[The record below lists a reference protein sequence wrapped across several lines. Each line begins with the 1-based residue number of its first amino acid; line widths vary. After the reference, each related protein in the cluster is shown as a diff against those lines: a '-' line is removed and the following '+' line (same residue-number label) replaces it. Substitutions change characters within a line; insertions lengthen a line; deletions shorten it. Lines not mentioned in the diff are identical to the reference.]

1 MAIACEFLSVLIPIK
16 SIDTHFPGGFVAFEK
31 EYEHLC
37 GRPPQSD
44 GHLVREGA
52 MSPVDVEEIVRYWQ
66 QKGCTTIESL
76 PDGSKKWK
84 DLCVVEAIF
93 GGPTLPCDWIEF
105 SSRDRCAWL
114 KCEPQGEIA

>member
-16 SIDTHFPGGFVAFEK
+16 NIDTHCPGGFVAFEK

-52 MSPVDVEEIVRYWQ
+52 MNPMDVEEIVNYWQ
-66 QKGCTTIESL
+66 QKGLVPMKTL

-84 DLCVVEAIF
+84 HLCVVEAMF

-114 KCEPQGEIA
+114 KGEPKGEIV

>member
-16 SIDTHFPGGFVAFEK
+16 NIETHFLGGFAAFEN
-31 EYEHLC
+31 EYQILC
-37 GRPPQSD
+37 GRAPQSD
-44 GHLVREGA
+44 GDLVREGA
-52 MSPVDVEEIVRYWQ
+52 MSPMDVDEIVTYWRK
-66 QKGCTTIESL
+66 KGLTPMESL

-84 DLCVVEAIF
+84 DLCVVEAMF

-114 KCEPQGEIA
+114 KCEPKGEIV

>member
-16 SIDTHFPGGFVAFEK
+16 NIETHFLGGFAAFEM
-31 EYEHLC
+31 EYQQLC
-37 GRPPQSD
+37 GRSPQTD
-44 GHLVREGA
+44 GYLVRDGA

-66 QKGCTTIESL
+66 QRGFTTIESL

-84 DLCVVEAIF
+84 DLCVVEAMF

-114 KCEPQGEIA
+114 KCEPKGEIV